1 MRTAVVADPEDPV
14 ALAEALR
21 PALLR
26 VTRRLR
32 QEANK
37 EGLSALDALLLG
49 EIKRKPGVGVCD
61 LADQEQISRPTMSGH
76 IKRFE
81 ASGWIVR
88 TVHAQDGRRSGLSIT
103 PAGVKALEAI
113 RRRRNDW
120 LAARLAKLT
129 PEARRDLADAAAPLL
144 QLLTVDA

>member
-1 MRTAVVADPEDPV
+1 MRTSVLADPQDPV

-49 EIKRKPGVGVCD
+49 EIKRRPGVGVCD

-76 IKRFE
+76 VKRFE
-81 ASGWIVR
+81 AAGWIVR
-88 TVHAQDGRRSGLSIT
+88 SSHAADGRRSGLSIT

-120 LAARLAKLT
+120 LAARLAKL
-129 PEARRDLADAAAPLL
+129 PLDARRELAEAAGPLL
-144 QLLTVDA
+144 QLLTVEA